1 MSKRNSSLKALINQ
15 YKEFQNEEKKIF
27 KDNLFPP
34 DNSSIFSINP
44 LYKNRN
50 PKTPQ
55 SFFPIEETFL
65 ISQFSCLP
73 KDKKFSWSKLSNLN
87 LEYNIIKNN
96 GLLSLSED
104 IIPGEIG
111 NCYFTSAI
119 KFLSEV
125 PSRISN
131 IIKQK
136 EKNENQ
142 FFEGNVY
149 IHGIETKIII
159 DDYFPYD
166 IENNKFNFCQI
177 NERTKNIWPMI
188 LEKIWAK
195 INSSYEDT
203 ISGCISD
210 AFEFLTPCPIKK
222 YYHDIQ
228 YDNLFTKI
236 SKAIDEKYIIC
247 CDITSSNDNILLRK
261 LGVISNHAYKILAH
275 GTIRNSKGKTYNL
288 LKIYN
293 PFHTTTWTGNWSP
306 YSSIWT
312 NEYMKHLKY
321 NPDKEK
327 NVYWIE
333 MSDYLKFYTT
343 TYICFYQD
351 DCNYISKK
359 IPIGGINNIFT
370 CAIINIKDSSIPVN
384 QIIVNNQSN
393 VSTESNNSK
402 NGKGNINSK
411 ISYFIVNLKNKR
423 FMNNYKKKEDY
434 ENLFV
439 NVTLVKKENDN
450 FKYIDSVC
458 GREERI
464 FIPVNDISEGEYI
477 ISINFPYLN
486 NNIYEIGKQFT
497 INPSRPNSITIG
509 FYSYLD
515 LNNVSIEEYSSDK
528 FDKIIIKNI
537 YEKAKLNS
545 HLYYF
550 DKEKE
555 NETLRSINFE
565 NEKGAFG
572 YLVLDNKS
580 DASLFESINLCEYE
594 NVNLISF
601 VLTPNKKSKDKN
613 SENKNL
619 IETQDNLIDDIN
631 TRKFIEILSQNKFIN
646 QFEETKITPINYP
659 NNKISLSQENPFEIL
674 LQIGSKNTCILIFEK
689 CDEYAAIDIRSQ
701 ITFRYPLYVIL
712 KETKTNSSKSRLK
725 YNNNDI
731 EIYECIIEHS
741 SGVVF
746 YYKNKTRDMSVRIII
761 NFKEMKNLKFGFISD
776 MLFGKN
782 ENINEKSNEISLCVD
797 PNENKF
803 IEMRSINIFESFN
816 YNFSMNYFIFY
827 SKSKKLF
834 QGMLMEKNKN

>member
-1 MSKRNSSLKALINQ
+1 
-15 YKEFQNEEKKIF
+15 
-27 KDNLFPP
+27 
-34 DNSSIFSINP
+34 
-44 LYKNRN
+44 
-50 PKTPQ
+50 
-55 SFFPIEETFL
+55 
-65 ISQFSCLP
+65 
-73 KDKKFSWSKLSNLN
+73 
-87 LEYNIIKNN
+87 
-96 GLLSLSED
+96 
-104 IIPGEIG
+104 
-111 NCYFTSAI
+111 
-119 KFLSEV
+119 
-125 PSRISN
+125 
-131 IIKQK
+131 
-136 EKNENQ
+136 
-142 FFEGNVY
+142 
-149 IHGIETKIII
+149 
-159 DDYFPYD
+159 
-166 IENNKFNFCQI
+166 
-177 NERTKNIWPMI
+177 
-188 LEKIWAK
+188 
-195 INSSYEDT
+195 
-203 ISGCISD
+203 
-210 AFEFLTPCPIKK
+210 
-222 YYHDIQ
+222 
-228 YDNLFTKI
+228 
-236 SKAIDEKYIIC
+236 
-247 CDITSSNDNILLRK
+247 
-261 LGVISNHAYKILAH
+261 
-275 GTIRNSKGKTYNL
+275 
-288 LKIYN
+288 
-293 PFHTTTWTGNWSP
+293 
-306 YSSIWT
+306 
-312 NEYMKHLKY
+312 MKHLKY